1 MLQKSATQLPFQT
14 FSDSEE
20 SFYRNMCGGTRA
32 LAAAAVAQTQGWSFW
47 CKSCRPPDQVH
58 QKYTLSLS
66 SALMLTEGD
75 QASAKVKLI
84 SSSQTQVDAD
94 GGNVCFLEERSGRML
109 AAGINSGLLLTCG
122 NNTIFMLLVLCRVHG
137 LSTTHEY
144 FTVFQIFSVKSF
156 VKLPI
161 CETFI

>member
-20 SFYRNMCGGTRA
+20 SFYRNMCGGTLA
-32 LAAAAVAQTQGWSFW
+32 LAAAAVPQTQGWSFW
-47 CKSCRPPDQVH
+47 FKSCRASTRPSPPEMCF
-58 QKYTLSLS
+58 KT
-66 SALMLTEGD
+66 SASP
-75 QASAKVKLI
+75 SAKVKLI
-84 SSSQTQVDAD
+84 LSLVDAD

-109 AAGINSGLLLTCG
+109 AAGINSGLLLSCG
-122 NNTIFMLLVLCRVHG
+122 NNKIFMLLVLCRVHG

-144 FTVFQIFSVKSF
+144 TKFQIFSVKSF